1 MKEKKKKLEM
11 TTVLLFDESNTE
23 KKKTKMNEMVL
34 RSHDGVGRSVDGPH
48 GDVPLLDLK
57 HARGR
62 ELETLHC
69 VTHGAQ
75 NPKPRRPRGG
85 GGGARRRGAA
95 GVLLGSGGEDRPCGG

>member
-1 MKEKKKKLEM
+1 MKKKKKLE
-11 TTVLLFDESNTE
+11 TTTILLFDESNTE
-23 KKKTKMNEMVL
+23 KKTEMKEMAL
-34 RSHDGVGRSVDGPH
+34 RSHDRVGRSVDGPH

-62 ELETLHC
+62 ELETLRC

-75 NPKPRRPRGG
+75 NPKPRRPRGGG